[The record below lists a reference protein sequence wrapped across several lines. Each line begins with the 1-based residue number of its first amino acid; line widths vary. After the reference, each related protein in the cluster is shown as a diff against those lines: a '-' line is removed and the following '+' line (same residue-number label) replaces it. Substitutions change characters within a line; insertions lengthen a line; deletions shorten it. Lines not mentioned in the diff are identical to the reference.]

1 MRTLKTLS
9 RSSYRSSEFDSALA
23 SPDDVGDPM
32 CDERRFQDA
41 PPLNLPINDET
52 GLREAGHYRHTIHDS
67 ELALVENSSVSS
79 FEPPPSGF
87 ESHHQVVLPYFGL
100 FDYRV
105 GSRSALVDTNCTL
118 FVTPDRDFQDTHPVE
133 GVGHSAVII
142 NPSMVVLEELCSS
155 TDSANAFSD
164 MARGSTARLQLL
176 THFILRTFPSVHDHL
191 LADEWTIAALKEA
204 LGARASNSRRAS
216 RVINQAKMILHDRG
230 CERLSLTEI
239 AREVGVSGV
248 YLTQEFTRV
257 EGIPLYRYQLQLRL
271 NRALLE
277 LPHCDDITRL
287 ALDLGFSSHSH
298 FTSAFRRNF
307 GVTPSGFRLG
317 RLPFGYGRTRLNGI
331 GAPLRAN

>member
-9 RSSYRSSEFDSALA
+9 RSSYRSAELDTDLA
-23 SPDDVGDPM
+23 SPHDIGDPM
-32 CDERRFQDA
+32 ADERRFQNA
-41 PPLNLPINDET
+41 PNLNLPVNDET

-67 ELALVENSSVSS
+67 ELALVENSSVSP
-79 FEPPPSGF
+79 FEPSPSGF
-87 ESHHQVVLPYFGL
+87 ESRHQVVLPYFGL

-118 FVTPDRDFQDTHPVE
+118 FVTPDREYHDVHPVE
-133 GVGHSAVII
+133 GVGHAGVVI
-142 NPSMVVLEELCSS
+142 NPSMPVLEELCASA
-155 TDSANAFSD
+155 DSANAFSE
-164 MARGSTARLQLL
+164 MSRGSTPRLRLL
-176 THFILRTFPSVHDHL
+176 THFILRTFPSVHDRL

-204 LGARASNSRRAS
+204 LGVRASNARRAS
-216 RVINQAKMILHDRG
+216 RVISQAKMILHDRG
-230 CERLSLTEI
+230 CERLSLTAI

-257 EGIPLYRYQLQLRL
+257 EGIPLYRYQLMLRL

-307 GVTPSGFRLG
+307 GVTPSAFRLG
-317 RLPFGYGRTRLNGI
+317 RLPFGYSRARLSGPS
-331 GAPLRAN
+331 APARAN